1 VGTRQKNTS
10 LLIMKK
16 LLLTTALLA
25 AGSLCLE
32 STSFGHG
39 GTYRGPGDTVPPGG
53 GGGGAGGGPATPGPG
68 GPSAPGP
75 SGPGAP
81 GASTPGAPAGAP
93 GGGAAPSVTG
103 GGDLGEDLT
112 RWDYWWGFNK
122 DPYLNLK
129 ANIHGGGV
137 ATGSDEF
144 FLGRGEKEQAKN
156 TMAPSEADIREKVVP
171 ALKAALKNERGND
184 ILTGSLIALAK
195 IGDVKD
201 ESGESEF
208 EGIIKAFLKDSNQE
222 VAETAATALGIL
234 ANDASVQTLV
244 DLMND
249 DPAARKF
256 IGKTEVPPR
265 TRSFAAYGLGLIG
278 YRTADNAVRQTIAE
292 HLVDVLT
299 APSFSTRDIKVAAM
313 TAYGLTPV
321 DFGDVELSED
331 EAKSNRKHAIN
342 RTAQLNFLKDYFDE
356 ENQRANSSTR
366 HWFVRSHAP
375 AAMARLLSD
384 SLTEPKT
391 AQLRTDVIDLL
402 KEGIGKHSKL
412 QKELQQSCILALG
425 QVGTASGEKED
436 KEVRDELVRTLKDG
450 GTQMRR
456 FALISLAQMAGR
468 EGPGEAPWG
477 GTDAIRSELMT
488 RMSKGKSRLKP
499 WAGLSLGVLGR
510 ALIEAG
516 ESPSSNA
523 SNALR
528 DATSKEKSPTE
539 AGAYMIGVGL
549 RNDLQSAD
557 MLREK
562 LDFFSVDETRGHA
575 AVALGL
581 MNDANSVTLINDIIK
596 NSAYR
601 PPLLKQAAV
610 ALGLL
615 GDKSVVPDLVTM
627 LSEAK
632 GLATQAAISSALGAI
647 GDSRS
652 LDPLVGML
660 GNSTLTQSARGFAA
674 VALGIVCDKEDFP
687 WNSKIS
693 TNTNYRANT
702 VTLTGESGTGIL
714 DIL

>member
-1 VGTRQKNTS
+1 
-10 LLIMKK
+10 MKK
-16 LLLTTALLA
+16 LLLLTALLT
-25 AGSLCLE
+25 AGTLCLE
-32 STSFGHG
+32 STSVGHG

-93 GGGAAPSVTG
+93 GGGGGAAVTSG
-103 GGDLGEDLT
+103 GAVGEDLT
-112 RWDYWWGFNK
+112 RWDFWWGFNK

-129 ANIHGGGV
+129 ANIHSGAV

-144 FLGRGEKEQAKN
+144 FLGRGQQEQAKN

-184 ILTGSLIALAK
+184 ILTGALIGLAK

-244 DLMND
+244 ELMND
-249 DPAARKF
+249 DPVARKY

-265 TRSFAAYGLGLIG
+265 TRAFAAYGLGLIG
-278 YRTADNAVRQTIAE
+278 YRTADNSVRQTIAE

-299 APSFSTRDIKVAAM
+299 APSFSSRDIKVAAM
-313 TAYGLTPV
+313 TAFGLTPV

-331 EAKSNRKHAIN
+331 EMKSNRKHVIN
-342 RTAQLNFLKDYFDE
+342 RTAQIEFLAEYFDE
-356 ENQRANSSTR
+356 ANQRKNDSNR
-366 HWFVRSHAP
+366 HWFVRAHAP

-384 SLTEPKT
+384 KLIKPEVVSLR
-391 AQLRTDVIDLL
+391 ANVVGLMI
-402 KEGIGKHSKL
+402 EGIGKHSKL
-412 QKELQQSCILALG
+412 QKELKQSCVLALG
-425 QVGTASGEKED
+425 QVGTASGD
-436 KEVRDELVRTLKDG
+436 KQDKLIRDELVRTLKDG
-450 GTQMRR
+450 GNQMRR

-468 EGPGEAPWG
+468 EGAGENPWD
-477 GTDAIRSELMT
+477 GTEAIRNELMA
-488 RMSKGKSRLKP
+488 RMSRGKSGLKP

-510 ALIEAG
+510 ALIESSQ
-516 ESPSSNA
+516 SPSSNA
-523 SNALR
+523 SAALR
-528 DATSKEKSPTE
+528 DATNREKSPTN

-562 LDFFSVDETRGHA
+562 LDFFSVDEARGYA

-581 MNDANSVTLINDIIK
+581 MNDAESVTLIQDVIK
-596 NSAYR
+596 NSPYR
-601 PPLLKQAAV
+601 PALLKAAAV

-615 GDKSVVPDLVTM
+615 GDKTVVPDLVTM

-652 LDPLVGML
+652 LDPLVKML
-660 GNSTLTQSARGFAA
+660 ANKQLTQSARGFAA
-674 VALGIVCDKEDFP
+674 VALGIVCDKELFP

-693 TNTNYRANT
+693 TNINYRANT
-702 VTLTGESGTGIL
+702 VTLTGGSGTGIL